1 MSSTFTRLPLRTLQD
16 TLRDRRN
23 GYVYLKKDLFRI
35 DTSPNP
41 LHMFGANRRKVSRGR
56 SQSRRVSAAAFASD
70 PARSQGVSGCGRLG
84 IDATPR
90 PMPHNPG
97 LRHGKFIRV
106 TRSEVDCE
114 RSFVQIESRTET
126 LTDGS
131 LAYPSLLIGKPQMVE
146 VLIQTP
152 LVAANRLGSWAE
164 TEKKGVFLG
173 LRRACIAR
181 KCLQENIR

>member
-1 MSSTFTRLPLRTLQD
+1 
-16 TLRDRRN
+16 
-23 GYVYLKKDLFRI
+23 
-35 DTSPNP
+35 
-41 LHMFGANRRKVSRGR
+41 
-56 SQSRRVSAAAFASD
+56 
-70 PARSQGVSGCGRLG
+70 
-84 IDATPR
+84 
-90 PMPHNPG
+90 MPHNPG